1 MSKSATKILNTAEAL
16 FNQHSFTS
24 VGVDLIRDESGCSKT
39 TMYTYFKNKQQLVA
53 EVLKQRDLQF
63 RQSLMEY
70 VADAQGLDALE
81 HIYDWHMLWFQQ
93 DHFKGCLFVRAVAE
107 SAVED
112 LEITQI
118 SIAHKIWLRQ
128 LIHHYS
134 LQINQDQLIADLF
147 YNLVEGLISR
157 FLVEGFNSEIAQQ
170 QKNTIIQLIQNYP
183 IPPTNTDQLRVI

>member
-1 MSKSATKILNTAEAL
+1 MSKSAIKILTTAEEL
-16 FNQHSFTS
+16 FNKNSFTS
-24 VGVDLIRDESGCSKT
+24 VGVDLIRDQSGCSKT
-39 TMYTYFKNKQQLVA
+39 TMYTHFKNKQQLVV

-107 SAVED
+107 SAVEY